1 MEKRLRNSTVQPSC
15 KAKKECPMT
24 ASRDLAQLAEETWE
38 YTLHCFPEL
47 ATTLGDMRFNDSL
60 TDNSNEAIQERLNA
74 SRAFLKRFE
83 DIDSEQLTA
92 DEKITADI
100 LRIGYEEGIEGHK
113 YKFHLWSIDQLNGV
127 QVGFPTLVQ
136 NFHPKKTSQDW
147 KDLISRYQAV
157 ERKIEN
163 HISQLKEGCE
173 KGYSAPKIAV
183 ERVISQLDAMLD
195 KAPEECIFITIL
207 DQLEEDIEDRDL
219 IVSELTRAARD
230 NVLVAFASYR
240 DTLINTCLPVARNNT
255 GLWENPQGLE
265 SYAYLVKNHLSKAMD
280 PEEIHQIG
288 LEQVASIHAE
298 MEDIAKEFGMNRV
311 QYAQSINE
319 DPDNFHSSK
328 EALVEEYQALI
339 NKAYKA
345 IPGLFGRLPKVGCE
359 ARSIEEFREQDAP
372 AGFYNPPPSD
382 GSRPGLF
389 YANTYKPET
398 RMRSNMACL
407 TYHEAVPGH
416 HLQIALAMEFDLPTI
431 RKHGRF
437 TAYVEGWALYTERLC
452 DEIGLYEKPRDR
464 FGMLGFQAWRAARLV
479 VETGLHALQ
488 WSRQKA
494 LEYLSGVTVLPES
507 EVLNEI
513 DRYLIMPGQA
523 LSYKI
528 GEIEIQNRRQEAK
541 DELGDAFDLREFH
554 DVVIG
559 SGALPLD
566 TMNKLIRN
574 WVEDKKKVLA

>member
-1 MEKRLRNSTVQPSC
+1 
-15 KAKKECPMT
+15 MT

-265 SYAYLVKNHLSKAMD
+265 SYAYLVKNTPRWRTS
-280 PEEIHQIG
+280 
-288 LEQVASIHAE
+288 
-298 MEDIAKEFGMNRV
+298 
-311 QYAQSINE
+311 
-319 DPDNFHSSK
+319 
-328 EALVEEYQALI
+328 
-339 NKAYKA
+339 
-345 IPGLFGRLPKVGCE
+345 PK
-359 ARSIEEFREQDAP
+359 S
-372 AGFYNPPPSD
+372 
-382 GSRPGLF
+382 
-389 YANTYKPET
+389 
-398 RMRSNMACL
+398 
-407 TYHEAVPGH
+407 
-416 HLQIALAMEFDLPTI
+416 LA
-431 RKHGRF
+431 
-437 TAYVEGWALYTERLC
+437 
-452 DEIGLYEKPRDR
+452 
-464 FGMLGFQAWRAARLV
+464 
-479 VETGLHALQ
+479 
-488 WSRQKA
+488 
-494 LEYLSGVTVLPES
+494 
-507 EVLNEI
+507 
-513 DRYLIMPGQA
+513 
-523 LSYKI
+523 
-528 GEIEIQNRRQEAK
+528 
-541 DELGDAFDLREFH
+541 
-554 DVVIG
+554 
-559 SGALPLD
+559 
-566 TMNKLIRN
+566 
-574 WVEDKKKVLA
+574 